1 MSNEIQNVQQ
11 APLTTKSLFQ
21 KKSVQE
27 RFEALLDK
35 KAQGF
40 ISSVLQVVNT
50 NNSLSNA
57 EPTSVLNAAITAA
70 TLDLPINQ
78 NLGFAWIIPFSQN
91 VYENGQWR
99 KKPVAQFQVGWKG
112 YIQLALRTGQYKN
125 INVIEVYQNQFKG
138 FNRMSEELDADF
150 NVLGE
155 GDVVGYAAYFKLLN
169 GFEKTCYWSKEEVIK
184 HAGKYSQTYGKKN
197 SKGKLI
203 SSPWN
208 DESQFDSM
216 AKKTV
221 IKNTIAK
228 WGIMSIEM
236 QTAHIA
242 DQSTQDKEG
251 NYNYP
256 DNEPIDI
263 EAAEASEEAE
273 RALGFIDKATTL
285 EDLEM
290 IEEGYPD
297 MPSEVEEAIKAKKE
311 QIKKAK

>member
-50 NNSLSNA
+50 NKLLA
-57 EPTSVLNAAITAA
+57 KADPTTVLNAAVTAA
-70 TLDLPINQ
+70 SLDLPVNQ
-78 NLGFAWIIPFSQN
+78 NLGFSWIVP
-91 VYENGQWR
+91 YRGQ
-99 KKPVAQFQVGWKG
+99 AQFQMGWKG
-112 YIQLALRTGQYKN
+112 YVQLALRTGQYKN
-125 INVIEVYQNQFKG
+125 INVTEVYENQFKG
-138 FNRMSEELDADF
+138 FNRMTEEIDADF
-150 NVLGE
+150 SVTGAGN
-155 GDVVGYAAYFKLLN
+155 VVGYAAYFKLLN
-169 GFEKTCYWSKEEVIK
+169 GFEKTTYWTKEEVEA
-184 HAGKYSQTYGKKN
+184 HAKKYSQAYGKG
-197 SKGKLI
+197 SM
-203 SSPWN
+203 SPWN
-208 DESQFDSM
+208 DKEQFHAM

-221 IKNTIAK
+221 LKNTIAK

-297 MPSEVEEAIKAKKE
+297 MPSEVEEAIKAKKVE
-311 QIKKAK
+311 LKKTNK